1 MNETTQPAVAGPV
14 EPTVRRHTP
23 GPWRFELA
31 PNGGFD
37 IEKDPNDLGRYMVI
51 ATRNPHPERAA
62 EMHANARLI
71 AAAPDMLNALRS
83 LLRHAERMQDVMD
96 EECGIRFRDDGP
108 MSMARDALRL
118 AVGAA

>member
-1 MNETTQPAVAGPV
+1 MQ
-14 EPTVRRHTP
+14 HTP
-23 GPWRFELA
+23 GPWNATHRKGSDGMYRTEVYSA
-31 PNGGFD
+31 QHGG
-37 IEKDPNDLGRYMVI
+37 I
-51 ATRNPHPERAA
+51 ATCDWTPKHCGNGVTETYRE
-62 EMHANARLI
+62 ANAQLI

-83 LLRHAERMQDVMD
+83 LLRHAERMQEVMG